1 MSEMKYLKFW
11 SKGKKGRALSNFAEL
26 SVVIDGREYKT
37 GEHAFHGNKYF
48 TSAQLYDDKK
58 KRKQKLLDYANKFVG
73 DDTEFQTA
81 LDAKKGGSKTKFR
94 LKDNEIEAWKD
105 NSIET
110 QKIINKYKYE
120 TYPEVRQVLEKYSDH
135 ILLHQDNR
143 AKEDT
148 IWGARIVDGV
158 MIGQNLLGKM
168 WEETRKEM
176 TGGPATPP
184 PDVPP
189 QPVEPEAPVYNPT
202 TPPYYVPTTDPWPP
216 TSPDYVPTS
225 PGYGPTSRYEYN
237 PTEPEPQPEFKVE
250 SPPYEPGPLPP
261 GHGDKLET
269 PEDLNAQL
277 VKIEEEIDKL
287 SKDTEMEEEKRE
299 QLNKVYQSQKLNLQQ
314 LIVNKEM
321 LKTLK
326 EDAKPF
332 INYTPPGY
340 YRPQMEGETDEQYEE
355 RLNSYKDYEELN
367 RYFRDIPGYDG
378 DMEYIQKA
386 IEKYREH
393 IVNL

>member
-48 TSAQLYDDKK
+48 TSAQLYDEKK

-73 DDTEFQTA
+73 DDSEFETA
-81 LDAKKGGSKTKFR
+81 LDAKKGGSKTKFT

-120 TYPEVRQVLEKYSDH
+120 TYPEVREVLEKYSYH

-168 WEETRKEM
+168 WEETRNEM
-176 TGGPATPP
+176 MGGPATPP
-184 PDVPP
+184 DVPTQPAEP
-189 QPVEPEAPVYNPT
+189 QAPQAPQAPEAPEAPV
-202 TPPYYVPTTDPWPP
+202 
-216 TSPDYVPTS
+216 
-225 PGYGPTSRYEYN
+225 
-237 PTEPEPQPEFKVE
+237 EPQAPEAPEAPVE
-250 SPPYEPGPLPP
+250 PQAPEAPEAPDDDDDDAPKPPITIQDDIPL
-261 GHGDKLET
+261 DEQLEVT
-269 PEDLNAQL
+269 HIELPQ
-277 VKIEEEIDKL
+277 VKK
-287 SKDTEMEEEKRE
+287 TEKQKRKKISIYNKNILEKRIE
-299 QLNKVYQSQKLNLQQ
+299 LHISEVGNNLTK
-314 LIVNKEM
+314 IIED
-321 LKTLK
+321 KTK
-326 EDAKPF
+326 KNMRICA
-332 INYTPPGY
+332 
-340 YRPQMEGETDEQYEE
+340 QMMD
-355 RLNSYKDYEELN
+355 L
-367 RYFRDIPGYDG
+367 
-378 DMEYIQKA
+378 
-386 IEKYREH
+386 
-393 IVNL
+393 